1 MTIITETKDT
11 FYTCKWDRP
20 FKEIL
25 LKKENQDILK
35 KILETVLHI
44 KINSIIE
51 ENIERNQG
59 NIKIRRKYLDVLLS
73 TEKGLIGIELHA
85 TFKEYLHARN
95 MAFHCD
101 NYAHYTLVGEEYT
114 EDMQV
119 IQINFTYELSA
130 HSDLEVVEIYEMQTK
145 KGRKYVNNF
154 ILFEFNMDKIKE
166 FWYSKD
172 KEKIEEYKY
181 LIMMDLNLKELE
193 LLSKEDKLVNKYM
206 SNLEEL
212 NEDPMFRE
220 YMTKEED
227 ARKCYNS
234 DIRIATEKGLKEGF
248 SNGLEQGA
256 KQTATQVAKNLL
268 ALGINTTEQIAE
280 VTNLSIEEVKNLK
293 EE

>member
-1 MTIITETKDT
+1 M
-11 FYTCKWDRP
+11 
-20 FKEIL
+20 
-25 LKKENQDILK
+25 
-35 KILETVLHI
+35 
-44 KINSIIE
+44 
-51 ENIERNQG
+51 
-59 NIKIRRKYLDVLLS
+59 DVLLS
-73 TEKGLIGIELHA
+73 TEQGLIGIELNA

-119 IQINFTYELSA
+119 IQINFTYELSK
-130 HSDLEVVEIYEMQTK
+130 DNEIVEVYEMQSD
-145 KGRKYVNNF
+145 KGRKYVKNF
-154 ILFEFNMDKIKE
+154 TLYEFNMDKIKE

-193 LLSKEDKLVNKYM
+193 LLSKNDKLVNKYM

-212 NEDPMFRE
+212 NQEPEFRE

-234 DIRIATEKGLKEGF
+234 DIHIATEKGLKEG
-248 SNGLEQGA
+248 LEQGA
-256 KQTATQVAKNLL
+256 KQNSIEVAKKMI
-268 ALGINTTEQIAE
+268 ADQTEDSLIAKY
-280 VTNLSIEEVKNLK
+280 TNLTLAEIEKLK
-293 EE
+293 EFI